1 MLSPVRQYLPH
12 ILVGLS
18 ISLVMVMAYAAVG
31 FTAGT
36 VPKATWST
44 NTVTVTFPATVG
56 TGSTAR
62 SFTCSPAAIG
72 VTLIVRGSPSRVTLS
87 VSPPSF
93 SYCGSSPDTV
103 LLTVHC
109 LVPASQCRGT
119 HSGLVQIRQP
129 ATYRDI
135 PANLVVTI
143 IVT

>member
-1 MLSPVRQYLPH
+1 
-12 ILVGLS
+12 
-18 ISLVMVMAYAAVG
+18 MAYAELASP
-31 FTAGT
+31 AAL
-36 VPKATWST
+36 VPRPTWQT
-44 NTVTVTFPATVG
+44 NTVKITFPATVG

-109 LVPASQCRGT
+109 LVPTSQCRGT

-135 PANLVVTI
+135 PANLVV
-143 IVT
+143 